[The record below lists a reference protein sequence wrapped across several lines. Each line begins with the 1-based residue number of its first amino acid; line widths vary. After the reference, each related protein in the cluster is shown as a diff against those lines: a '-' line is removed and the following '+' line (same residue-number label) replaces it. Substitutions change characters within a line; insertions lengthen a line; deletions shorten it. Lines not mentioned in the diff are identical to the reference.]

1 MSNLVVS
8 PMESVEF
15 IPTDY
20 ALAYSALA
28 RRVASAEAFLA
39 SDLQDRAYEQ
49 LCRAMDVIEQVE
61 KVCCVVKALP
71 NDH

>member
-1 MSNLVVS
+1 MSNLIVS
-8 PMESVEF
+8 PIESFEF

-39 SDLQDRAYEQ
+39 SGLQDKAYEQ
-49 LCRAMDVIEQVE
+49 LCCAINVIEQVE
-61 KVCCVVKALP
+61 KGCCVIEALP
-71 NDH
+71 ND

>member
-1 MSNLVVS
+1 MPNLIVS
-8 PMESVEF
+8 PIESVEF
-15 IPTDY
+15 MPPNY

-39 SDLQDRAYEQ
+39 SGLEDKAYKQ

-61 KVCCVVKALP
+61 KVCCVIEALP
-71 NDH
+71 ND